1 MGYGSDIL
9 NSIRLEL
16 DSEYQARVPEASQ
29 TTFGALSQAFSTY
42 KTEFNKFH
50 NVLFGKIGLQ
60 IVQSKMFKNPLA
72 KFKTGGIVSPQDI
85 EEIFVEMATAEKA
98 FDPQGPNPLGR
109 RSGPE
114 VYAIYHREN
123 RQDQYVITVG
133 DYDVKKI
140 FISENTFENFV
151 KSKINSIYSGDNY
164 DEWLYMKKLLA
175 TYKNEAG
182 TECGYFPY
190 GVKAMAEDK
199 KKFAVEF
206 VEALR
211 KAVLDLGFMSTAY
224 NVKGVKQQ
232 TNPADLALFIHKDVL
247 VHVDV
252 NLLANAF
259 NQSNTDMKV
268 VPEIIPMDNFGDL
281 ADTYAIMVDKEWF
294 KVFDTE
300 ISVEP
305 QRNAEGRFTNYFYN
319 HHQILSCSTF
329 KNAVR
334 FVKE

>member
-16 DSEYQARVPEASQ
+16 DTEYQARVPEASQ

-85 EEIFVEMATAEKA
+85 EEIFVEMATAEKE
-98 FDPQGPNPLGR
+98 FNPDGPNPLGR
-109 RSGPE
+109 RNGPD
-114 VYAIYHREN
+114 VFAIYHREN
-123 RQDQYVITVG
+123 RKYQFAVSIG

-140 FISENTFENFV
+140 FNSENTFENFV
-151 KSKINSIYSGDNY
+151 KSKINSIYSGDNL
-164 DEWLYMKKLLA
+164 DEWLFMKKLIGG
-175 TYKNEAG
+175 YKNEAG

-190 GVKAMAEDK
+190 GVKAMGEDK
-199 KKFAVEF
+199 KKFATEF
-206 VEALR
+206 IEALR
-211 KAVLDLGFMSTAY
+211 KAVLDLGFPSKKY
-224 NVKGVKQQ
+224 NVKGVTQW
-232 TNPADLALFIHKDVL
+232 TEPGNLVLFIHKDVL

-259 NQSNTDMKV
+259 NQSNTDMKI
-268 VPEIIPMDNFGDL
+268 VPQIIPMDNFGDL
-281 ADTYAIMVDKEWF
+281 ADTYAILMDKEWF

-319 HHQILSCSTF
+319 HHQIMSCSTF